1 MVVTMAQT
9 LSIFSWTPDNPQGFG
24 EIKVSDNSFDDFQ
37 EINLWNDEAKQLLI
51 YIQNCIDNNEYITL
65 RLSQGE

>member
-1 MVVTMAQT
+1 MAQT
-9 LSIFSWTPDNPQGFG
+9 LSIFSWTPDNPKGFG

-37 EINLWNDEAKQLLI
+37 ELNLWNDEAKQLLI
-51 YIQNCIDNNEYITL
+51 YIQNSLDNNEHITL